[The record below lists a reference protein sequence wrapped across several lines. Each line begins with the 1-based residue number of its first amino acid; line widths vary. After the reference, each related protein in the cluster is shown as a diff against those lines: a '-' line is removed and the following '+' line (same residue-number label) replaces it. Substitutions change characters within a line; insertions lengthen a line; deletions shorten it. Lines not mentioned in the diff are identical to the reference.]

1 MIGVPDFTDKEFD
14 NWDDKTRE
22 KLTEALR
29 KIQEDATSNVA
40 STEVNFPKGTIFYI
54 ADDTSVVIP
63 KGYKKADGTS
73 GTYDASSKPPIP
85 IQKI

>member
-1 MIGVPDFTDKEFD
+1 MISVPDFTDKEYD
-14 NWDDKTRE
+14 EWNDKTRE
-22 KLTEALR
+22 RLTETLR
-29 KIQEDATSNVA
+29 NIFENATSNIA
-40 STEVNFPKGTIFYI
+40 STEVNFPKGTIFHI